1 MKFLCT
7 RILYIYIEENGVY
20 VRIIVLVVKL
30 IRGFFCSLN
39 NIDEMDG
46 KFCFCFEINERQTRW
61 NIIYI
66 ETRLFEFYFELC
78 Y

>member
-20 VRIIVLVVKL
+20 VRIIVLVLVVKL
-30 IRGFFCSLN
+30 IRGFFRSLN

-46 KFCFCFEINERQTRW
+46 KFCFCFEINER
-61 NIIYI
+61 
-66 ETRLFEFYFELC
+66 
-78 Y
+78 

>member
-1 MKFLCT
+1 MSGD
-7 RILYIYIEENGVY
+7 YIGNESRRWNFFVRGFFIFIFIEENGVY

-46 KFCFCFEINERQTRW
+46 KFCFCFEINER
-61 NIIYI
+61 
-66 ETRLFEFYFELC
+66 
-78 Y
+78 